1 MPDALVER
9 LWSIIQHMSGGASSS
24 AAGMTRAQVR
34 PDAPI
39 AALGILDTKDM
50 AKKLNDELLQEAQ
63 AKAGPEAAHDPSA
76 SGRRADDED
85 R

>member
-24 AAGMTRAQVR
+24 AAGGMTRAQVR
-34 PDAPI
+34 ADAPI

-50 AKKLNDELLQEAQ
+50 AKQLNDELLQEAK
-63 AKAGPEAAHDPSA
+63 AKAPEEVHDPSA
-76 SGRRADDED
+76 SGRHAEDED